1 MELLLKRLHKTNNST
16 IGELSI
22 NGKFECYTL
31 EDVERVE
38 KVHGKTA
45 IPKGRY
51 QVVITMSN
59 RFKVELPLLLNV
71 PNYEGVRIHAG
82 NTAKDTEG
90 CILLGQTRSVDFIGN
105 SKKALSNFLPKL
117 SEALKKDKVYITI
130 E

>member
-1 MELLLKRLHKTNNST
+1 MELLLKRIHKTNNST

-71 PNYEGVRIHAG
+71 PNFDGIRIHAG
-82 NTAKDTEG
+82 NKANDTEG
-90 CILLGQTRSVDFIGN
+90 CLLLGTTRSVDFIGN
-105 SKKALSNFLPKL
+105 SKLAMSKFLPKL
-117 SEALKKDKVYITI
+117 KEALKKEKVFITI